1 MTYSENFRNELYSL
15 IPKSDTLGT
24 NSLASACAVNTR
36 MVHLRA
42 GMFFSRLSRTVLPQ
56 TPEVTC
62 VATWLCSK
70 TCVWKGWC
78 LYGCSSDWV
87 LLCHNVVYMGA
98 VAHWVPLGLLWGD
111 MKQILQLT
119 HVGYEAWV
127 RNNPLWWL
135 NHTNL
140 GDFCYCI
147 LIFPDWL
154 IVGQIYIKLFVI
166 CII

>member
-1 MTYSENFRNELYSL
+1 M
-15 IPKSDTLGT
+15 SDTLGT
-24 NSLASACAVNTR
+24 NSLASACGVNTR
-36 MVHLRA
+36 MVHLCA
-42 GMFFSRLSRTVLPQ
+42 SILPSRLSRTVLPQ

-62 VATWLCSK
+62 VATWLCPK

-78 LYGCSSDWV
+78 LYGCSSNWV
-87 LLCHNVVYMGA
+87 LFCLGSQQCCVYGG
-98 VAHWVPLGLLWGD
+98 VAYWVPLGLLWGN
-111 MKQILQLT
+111 MKQTLQPT
-119 HVGYEAWV
+119 HVGYETWV
-127 RNNPLWWL
+127 RNNLLWWL
-135 NHTNL
+135 NRTNL